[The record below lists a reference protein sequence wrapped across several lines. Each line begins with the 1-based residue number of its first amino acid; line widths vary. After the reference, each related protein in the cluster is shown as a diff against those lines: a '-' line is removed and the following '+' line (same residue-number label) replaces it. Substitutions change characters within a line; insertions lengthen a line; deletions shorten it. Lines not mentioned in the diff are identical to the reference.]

1 MCSSLPWHENP
12 KCIIDFGN
20 KKYMVGHAE
29 IFTEDIS
36 SSTSEEE
43 DSTIGAWTKD
53 GVSRQTLANW
63 CWKSYVVGVCS
74 YKVKWKWRGINSRF
88 YPVQTPVSEPSLL
101 STWAEKYEGNSY
113 VKWYEF
119 VTPKWVAP
127 ERFTCTTLV
136 WWCAKKAYKERISP
150 WYTTLVTP
158 ADVLCDNNT
167 YLKVTVE

>member
-101 STWAEKYEGNSY
+101 ATWAEKYKGHSY

-119 VTPKWVAP
+119 ATPKWAAP

-167 YLKVTVE
+167 YLKVTIE